1 MYTIILWLY
10 FAQVLNMYNHKIIST
25 CIIINIAYKKC
36 MTIKTLS
43 EYNNFVYSEQK
54 NV

>member
-1 MYTIILWLY
+1 
-10 FAQVLNMYNHKIIST
+10 
-25 CIIINIAYKKC
+25 

-54 NV
+54 HV